1 MPGNIFGQQDN
12 GLGVLEKNRNTD
24 EVVLID
30 ASQLKQEKT
39 LKTNNSIICLKM
51 MEKKL

>member
-1 MPGNIFGQQDN
+1 MVSI
-12 GLGVLEKNRNTD
+12 VLEKNRNTD

-30 ASQLKQEKT
+30 ASQLGKQEKT